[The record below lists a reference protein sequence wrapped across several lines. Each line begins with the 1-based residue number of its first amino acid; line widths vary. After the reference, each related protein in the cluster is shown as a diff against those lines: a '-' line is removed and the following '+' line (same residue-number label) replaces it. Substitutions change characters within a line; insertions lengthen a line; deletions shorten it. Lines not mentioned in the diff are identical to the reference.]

1 MKGFLLRWLLNGIA
15 LLLVVNIVPGVRVA
29 QWETLAVAAL
39 VLGLLNAFLR
49 PILLLLTLPVTVLT
63 LGLFALVV
71 NGVIF
76 YLASA
81 LVAGFTVTGFGSAFL
96 GALAF
101 SILSSLLGMVTGIE
115 R

>member
-29 QWETLAVAAL
+29 QWETLAVAA
-39 VLGLLNAFLR
+39 LGLLNAFLR